1 MPLNEDYEAEFE
13 KALAEMAA
21 QTEGFTEDM
30 RDVIEKALPPPV
42 VDADTAACRA
52 LRAIR
57 YHKAQF
63 ERLERSYKDEIAELR
78 VGLDVERTRFENRIN
93 WYMIGLRLYL
103 DTKGEKSYKLPE
115 GIIRYRKVSAK
126 TGEIDVEK
134 LKAWC
139 EAEGYPADEF
149 IETPEPVSKPKA
161 SVVKGHVT
169 STGEI
174 PDGVEWIDE
183 TKKFEVDTKKPGA
196 KKAPKGDD
204 A

>member
-63 ERLERSYKDEIAELR
+63 ERLERSYKDEIAELEGALSELTADIEAASTAR
-78 VGLDVERTRFENRIN
+78 DVERVQALSEEYRQAE
-93 WYMIGLRLYL
+93 GRLAGRL
-103 DTKGEKSYKLPE
+103 HEWE
-115 GIIRYRKVSAK
+115 ASAS
-126 TGEIDVEK
+126 
-134 LKAWC
+134 AA
-139 EAEGYPADEF
+139 EAE
-149 IETPEPVSKPKA
+149 
-161 SVVKGHVT
+161 
-169 STGEI
+169 
-174 PDGVEWIDE
+174 
-183 TKKFEVDTKKPGA
+183 
-196 KKAPKGDD
+196 
-204 A
+204 